1 MIIQTG
7 DTLVSITAELSLSSL
22 EAAIEECRAR
32 DLIKQEQDELIAAYL
47 NKSVSATK
55 KLLRQLENAGVI
67 KYEYQ
72 QSGKMINISRGVNKF
87 MDHEFEPHLRTVIIN
102 RYEVVTGDARKSSM
116 HAGHLLA
123 AIDREETGVKA
134 ACKAKKGFEQ
144 DIGNEILAVVQE
156 QDGAWISQTDITA
169 IVKEERPDSSRNIVS
184 RILEKLVRGN
194 FLEYKRTGGG
204 YRGGGWSYRLTEHTK
219 PGDYKVAP

>member
-7 DTLVSITAELSLSSL
+7 DTLVSITAELSLTNL
-22 EAAIEECRAR
+22 ATAIEECRSR
-32 DLIKQEQDELIAAYL
+32 DLVKQEQDELIAAFL

-72 QSGKMINISRGVNKF
+72 QSGKMINISRGANKF
-87 MDHEFEPHLRTVIIN
+87 MDHEFEPHLRAVIIN
-102 RYEVVTGDARKSSM
+102 RYEIATGDTSKRNHKA
-116 HAGHLLA
+116 HHLLA
-123 AIDREETGVKA
+123 AIDREESGKESTS
-134 ACKAKKGFEQ
+134 KAKAEFEQ
-144 DIGNEILAVVQE
+144 AIGNEILAVVQE

>member
-7 DTLVSITAELSLSSL
+7 DTLVSITAELSLTNL
-22 EAAIEECRAR
+22 AAAIEECRTR
-32 DLIKQEQDELIAAYL
+32 DLVKQEQDELIAAYL

-72 QSGKMINISRGVNKF
+72 QSGKMINISRGANKF
-87 MDHEFEPHLRTVIIN
+87 MDHEFEPHLRTAIIN
-102 RYEVVTGDARKSSM
+102 RYEIATGDTSKRNHKE
-116 HAGHLLA
+116 HHLLA

-144 DIGNEILAVVQE
+144 TIGNEILAVVQE

-169 IVKEERPDSSRNIVS
+169 IVKEERPESSRNIVS

-219 PGDYKVAP
+219 PGDYKVAL

>member
-7 DTLVSITAELSLSSL
+7 DTLVSITAELSLSNL
-22 EAAIEECRAR
+22 TAAIEECRRR
-32 DLIKQEQDELIAAYL
+32 DLVKQEQDELIAAYI

-87 MDHEFEPHLRTVIIN
+87 MDHEFEPHLRTAIIN
-102 RYEVVTGDARKSSM
+102 RYETVTGYRSIPTM
-116 HAGHLLA
+116 HTGHFLSV
-123 AIDREETGVKA
+123 IDREETGKESTS
-134 ACKAKKGFEQ
+134 KAKAEFEQ
-144 DIGNEILAVVQE
+144 AIGNEILAVVQE
-156 QDGAWISQTDITA
+156 QDGAWISQTDITSL
-169 IVKEERPDSSRNIVS
+169 VKEDRPDSSRNIVS

-204 YRGGGWSYRLTEHTK
+204 YRGGGWSYRLTEHTT

>member
-1 MIIQTG
+1 MYVITG
-7 DTLVSITAELSLSSL
+7 DTLVSITVELSLSTLS
-22 EAAIEECRAR
+22 AAIEECRAR
-32 DLIKQEQDELIAAYL
+32 DLVKQEQDELIAAYL

-72 QSGKMINISRGVNKF
+72 QSGKMINISRGANKF
-87 MDHEFEPHLRTVIIN
+87 MDHELEPHLHAAITN
-102 RYEVVTGDARKSSM
+102 RYEIATGDTRRTKHGATAM
-116 HAGHLLA
+116 LV
-123 AIDREETGVKA
+123 AIDREETGKESTS
-134 ACKAKKGFEQ
+134 KAKAEFEQ
-144 DIGNEILAVVQE
+144 AIGNEILAVVQE
-156 QDGAWISQTDITA
+156 QNGAWVSQTDITS

-184 RILEKLVRGN
+184 RILEKLARGN

-219 PGDYKVAP
+219 PGDYKVAQ